1 MLIGLGE
8 DKTPTYFGFTRS
20 KVKVT
25 RVSGKIMIS
34 ACFSRELS
42 IPELQYVC
50 CLVLVR
56 TRPPIDCG
64 FAR

>member
-42 IPELQYVC
+42 IPELQYVMC

-56 TRPPIDCG
+56 TRPLLIVG
-64 FAR
+64 LL